1 MIDPIDWRIVSHD
14 RSETIVVRNETI
26 LRPNRFSFGPR
37 AGWRES
43 DGRFVQNG
51 GTLMRNDPNFVPGDD
66 RFTPEATKSIANDD
80 RFAPDLGRF
89 DEITRKDPPKL
100 P

>member
-1 MIDPIDWRIVSHD
+1 
-14 RSETIVVRNETI
+14 
-26 LRPNRFSFGPR
+26 
-37 AGWRES
+37 
-43 DGRFVQNG
+43 
-51 GTLMRNDPNFVPGDD
+51 MRNDPNFVPGDD